1 MNSKVSFSSKIPNP
15 WVRDEKQPKKT
26 FCRSINQS
34 TFIRILHAPTETK
47 KVLSPLSLQWFHKT
61 LVNKRH
67 GNVHRWDKKGSG
79 WSQAALGTAPPR
91 PGSLGCTWEITALHT
106 STLAKRRRERILR
119 PITVYP
125 HLGQTLGI
133 VWNLQRPR
141 KARRKERKRGERV
154 RIKNSGRGSKAFGKP
169 YAPFGKIG
177 FPVDTSI

>member
-1 MNSKVSFSSKIPNP
+1 MKNNRRKHFALQLTNLPSFASYMLLP
-15 WVRDEKQPKKT
+15 RQKKFFLPSLCSGFT
-26 FCRSINQS
+26 RPSLTKGTDMYTGGIKRGVAEARPLSGQ
-34 TFIRILHAPTETK
+34 RPHAPG
-47 KVLSPLSLQWFHKT
+47 LFC
-61 LVNKRH
+61 
-67 GNVHRWDKKGSG
+67 
-79 WSQAALGTAPPR
+79 
-91 PGSLGCTWEITALHT
+91 CTWEITALHT

-119 PITVYP
+119 PITVHP